1 MIRRDQVM
9 QAVKKLESAVSR
21 LSAHELA
28 RFREWFDEFD
38 ATVWDH
44 QIEADIRSGKLDDLV
59 NQAAANFK
67 AGKCKDL

>member
-1 MIRRDQVM
+1 M

-38 ATVWDH
+38 AKAWDK
-44 QIEADIRSGKLDDLV
+44 QFEEDVKSGKLDQLAKRAIADFR
-59 NQAAANFK
+59 Q
-67 AGKCKDL
+67 GKCKEL

>member
-1 MIRRDQVM
+1 M

-38 ATVWDH
+38 AKAWDK
-44 QIEADIRSGKLDDLV
+44 QFEEDVKSGKLDQLAERAIADFR
-59 NQAAANFK
+59 Q
-67 AGKCKDL
+67 GKCKEL